1 MRNKLLLSLLGLAL
15 TSCAQ
20 SQEESSAAT
29 ATIKRFYH
37 YYIVETDKTFPHITF
52 NEDTLQTYCTA
63 SFLKKWYAA
72 REYDRV
78 LQAQDD
84 YIEWAKNMTVAP
96 LNNTKNNV
104 YKVCFLGPLNHCII
118 VTVKKEQGKLTIPRG
133 KVTTS
138 LASDRFAEQRSTY
151 KFLPLWVRYAS
162 TYALATRRFS
172 GKRTWFP

>member
-1 MRNKLLLSLLGLAL
+1 MLLLSLLGLVT

-29 ATIKRFYH
+29 ATIKGFYH

-84 YIEWAKNMTVAP
+84 YSEWAQNLTVAP
-96 LNNTKNNV
+96 LNNSGNNA

-118 VTVKKEQGKLTIPRG
+118 VTVKQEQGKWKIDDTQVIG
-133 KVTTS
+133 
-138 LASDRFAEQRSTY
+138 DN
-151 KFLPLWVRYAS
+151 
-162 TYALATRRFS
+162 
-172 GKRTWFP
+172 